1 MPSVELE
8 HLVIMLEFS
17 EMPVEQYG
25 HMIRINIVKD
35 NNRFF
40 LPCLEFGPSGLS
52 AHPTFG
58 PEKDSL
64 ANTGHT
70 LWFPEND

>member
-1 MPSVELE
+1 MSVELE

-17 EMPVEQYG
+17 EMLVRQYG
-25 HMIRINIVKD
+25 RMIRINIVKD

-40 LPCLEFGPSGLS
+40 SPCLEFGPSGLS
-52 AHPTFG
+52 TRPTFG
-58 PEKDSL
+58 PGKDGL
-64 ANTGHT
+64 ANTGCT